1 MVTHFALIAYIQTFG
16 MSLHLGLVTPF
27 WHCRVMMMFC
37 EHGADAPKYCA
48 ICRHQGVM
56 GKAEGITLAK
66 DSQLNWHNEA
76 VICIRQMARTG
87 KPFTAEDV
95 VAEIGAPT
103 GSGKVIGAA
112 FNTVARSG
120 MIWRCGER
128 PADRKSSHRR
138 MLAVWRGGQVQ
149 KQVRLFDE

>member
-1 MVTHFALIAYIQTFG
+1 
-16 MSLHLGLVTPF
+16 
-27 WHCRVMMMFC
+27 
-37 EHGADAPKYCA
+37 
-48 ICRHQGVM
+48 M

-95 VAEIGAPT
+95 VNEIGAPG

-149 KQVRLFDE
+149 EQTRLFDGN

>member
-1 MVTHFALIAYIQTFG
+1 MI
-16 MSLHLGLVTPF
+16 
-27 WHCRVMMMFC
+27 C
-37 EHGADAPKYCA
+37 EHGADAPKFCA
-48 ICRHQGVM
+48 ICRHHGIM
-56 GKAEGITLAK
+56 GKDEGITIARE
-66 DSQLNWHNEA
+66 SQLNWHNEA

-87 KPFTAEDV
+87 RPFTAEDV
-95 VAEIGAPT
+95 VNEIGAPT

-112 FNTVARSG
+112 FNKVARSG

-149 KQVRLFDE
+149 EQTRLFDE

>member
-1 MVTHFALIAYIQTFG
+1 
-16 MSLHLGLVTPF
+16 
-27 WHCRVMMMFC
+27 MMC
-37 EHGADAPKYCA
+37 EHGATSARFCA
-48 ICRHQGVM
+48 ICRHQAIELMV
-56 GKAEGITLAK
+56 EGITIAK
-66 DSQLNWHNEA
+66 ESQLNWHNEA

-95 VAEIGAPT
+95 VNEIGAPT

-128 PADRKSSHRR
+128 PADRKTSHRR
-138 MLAVWRGGQVQ
+138 MLAVWRGGQVTEQ
-149 KQVRLFDE
+149 LALSHDR

>member
-1 MVTHFALIAYIQTFG
+1 MAK
-16 MSLHLGLVTPF
+16 
-27 WHCRVMMMFC
+27 
-37 EHGADAPKYCA
+37 D
-48 ICRHQGVM
+48 
-56 GKAEGITLAK
+56 EGITLARQ
-66 DSQLNWHNEA
+66 SQLNWHDEA

-95 VAEIGAPT
+95 VAEIGAPG

-112 FNTVARSG
+112 FNTVARSN

-138 MLAVWRGGQVQ
+138 MLAVWRGGQVIE
-149 KQVRLFDE
+149 QVRLFND

>member
-1 MVTHFALIAYIQTFG
+1 
-16 MSLHLGLVTPF
+16 
-27 WHCRVMMMFC
+27 MMFC

-48 ICRHQGVM
+48 ICRHQAVM
-56 GKAEGITLAK
+56 GKGEGITLAK

-95 VAEIGAPT
+95 VNEIGAPT

-149 KQVRLFDE
+149 EQVRLFDE

>member
-1 MVTHFALIAYIQTFG
+1 MI
-16 MSLHLGLVTPF
+16 
-27 WHCRVMMMFC
+27 C
-37 EHGADAPKYCA
+37 EHGATAPKYCA
-48 ICRHQGVM
+48 ICRHQGIM
-56 GKAEGITLAK
+56 GKSEGITLAK

-95 VAEIGAPT
+95 VNEIGAPG

-149 KQVRLFDE
+149 EQVRLFDGN

>member
-1 MVTHFALIAYIQTFG
+1 MRWMIMI
-16 MSLHLGLVTPF
+16 
-27 WHCRVMMMFC
+27 C
-37 EHGADAPKYCA
+37 EHGADAPKFCA
-48 ICRHQGVM
+48 ICRHQGIM
-56 GKAEGITLAK
+56 GKAEGITIAK
-66 DSQLNWHNEA
+66 ESQLNWHDEA

-95 VAEIGAPT
+95 VNEIGAPG

-149 KQVRLFDE
+149 EQVRLFDE

>member
-1 MVTHFALIAYIQTFG
+1 MVSNGVAIASILMYLTTLQCGHATR
-16 MSLHLGLVTPF
+16 SSPYK
-27 WHCRVMMMFC
+27 VMMMIC

-48 ICRHQGVM
+48 ICRHQGIM
-56 GKAEGITLAK
+56 GKAEGITIAK
-66 DSQLNWHNEA
+66 ESQLNWHNEA

-95 VAEIGAPT
+95 VNEIGAPT

-149 KQVRLFDE
+149 EQTRLFND

>member
-1 MVTHFALIAYIQTFG
+1 
-16 MSLHLGLVTPF
+16 
-27 WHCRVMMMFC
+27 MMMFC

-48 ICRHQGVM
+48 ICRHQAVM

-95 VAEIGAPT
+95 VNEIGAPT

-149 KQVRLFDE
+149 EQVRLFDE

>member
-1 MVTHFALIAYIQTFG
+1 MI
-16 MSLHLGLVTPF
+16 
-27 WHCRVMMMFC
+27 C
-37 EHGADAPKYCA
+37 EHGADAPKFCA
-48 ICRHQGVM
+48 ICRHQGIIS
-56 GKAEGITLAK
+56 KAEGITIAK
-66 DSQLNWHNEA
+66 ESQLNWHDEA

-95 VAEIGAPT
+95 VNEIGAPG

-149 KQVRLFDE
+149 EQTRLFDGN

>member
-1 MVTHFALIAYIQTFG
+1 MRRN
-16 MSLHLGLVTPF
+16 LGQSMIDEL
-27 WHCRVMMMFC
+27 C
-37 EHGADAPKYCA
+37 EHGATSPRFCA
-48 ICRHQGVM
+48 LCRHQAIELMV
-56 GKAEGITLAK
+56 EGITIAK
-66 DSQLNWHNEA
+66 ESQLNWHNEA
-76 VICIRQMARTG
+76 VICIRNMARTG

-95 VAEIGAPT
+95 VAEIGAPS

-112 FNTVARSG
+112 FNTVARSN

-149 KQVRLFDE
+149 EQVRLFDER

>member
-1 MVTHFALIAYIQTFG
+1 
-16 MSLHLGLVTPF
+16 
-27 WHCRVMMMFC
+27 MMMFC
-37 EHGADAPKYCA
+37 EHGATAPRFCA
-48 ICRHQGVM
+48 ICRHQGIVEM
-56 GKAEGITLAK
+56 VEGIVKAK
-66 DSQLNWHNEA
+66 EAQLNWHDQA
-76 VICIRQMARTG
+76 VTCIRAFARTG

-149 KQVRLFDE
+149 EQTRLFDGN

>member
-1 MVTHFALIAYIQTFG
+1 MI
-16 MSLHLGLVTPF
+16 
-27 WHCRVMMMFC
+27 C

-48 ICRHQGVM
+48 ICRHQGVT

-76 VICIRQMARTG
+76 VICIRQFARTG

-95 VAEIGAPT
+95 VNEIGAPN

-149 KQVRLFDE
+149 EQTRLFDEL

>member
-1 MVTHFALIAYIQTFG
+1 
-16 MSLHLGLVTPF
+16 
-27 WHCRVMMMFC
+27 
-37 EHGADAPKYCA
+37 
-48 ICRHQGVM
+48 
-56 GKAEGITLAK
+56 
-66 DSQLNWHNEA
+66 
-76 VICIRQMARTG
+76 MARTG

-95 VAEIGAPT
+95 VNEIGAPG

-128 PADRKSSHRR
+128 PADRKTSHRR

-149 KQVRLFDE
+149 EQVRLFDEWIKGYALHMWRMVLHRQALWVLPEME

>member
-1 MVTHFALIAYIQTFG
+1 MHWMIMI
-16 MSLHLGLVTPF
+16 
-27 WHCRVMMMFC
+27 C
-37 EHGADAPKYCA
+37 EHGADSPKYCA
-48 ICRHQGVM
+48 ICRHQGIM
-56 GKAEGITLAK
+56 GKAEGITIAK
-66 DSQLNWHNEA
+66 ESQLNWHDEA

-95 VAEIGAPT
+95 VNEIGAPG

-149 KQVRLFDE
+149 EQTRLFDGN

>member
-1 MVTHFALIAYIQTFG
+1 MAIHFAHTAYTQTFG
-16 MSLHLGLVTPF
+16 MSLRLGLATPLKP
-27 WHCRVMMMFC
+27 CKVMTMLC
-37 EHGADAPKYCA
+37 EHGADAPKFCA
-48 ICRHQGVM
+48 ICRHQGIM
-56 GKAEGITLAK
+56 GKDEGITIARE
-66 DSQLNWHNEA
+66 SQLNWHNEA
-76 VICIRQMARTG
+76 LICIRQMARTG

-95 VAEIGAPT
+95 VNEIGAPG

-149 KQVRLFDE
+149 EQTRMFDV

>member
-1 MVTHFALIAYIQTFG
+1 MRG
-16 MSLHLGLVTPF
+16 HLGS
-27 WHCRVMMMFC
+27 VMIC
-37 EHGADAPKYCA
+37 EHGATAPKYCA
-48 ICRHQGVM
+48 ICRHQGIM
-56 GKAEGITLAK
+56 GKVEGITLAK

-95 VAEIGAPT
+95 VNEIGAPG

-149 KQVRLFDE
+149 QQMEVEL

>member
-1 MVTHFALIAYIQTFG
+1 MRWMIMI
-16 MSLHLGLVTPF
+16 
-27 WHCRVMMMFC
+27 C
-37 EHGADAPKYCA
+37 EHGAVAPKYCA
-48 ICRHQGVM
+48 ICRHQGVT

-87 KPFTAEDV
+87 KPFSAEDV
-95 VAEIGAPT
+95 VNEIGAPT

-149 KQVRLFDE
+149 EQVRLFDE

>member
-1 MVTHFALIAYIQTFG
+1 MDDDPRCIGQHLPMRSRVALQRQ
-16 MSLHLGLVTPF
+16 SLRLV
-27 WHCRVMMMFC
+27 WQIMIC
-37 EHGADAPKYCA
+37 EHGAAAPRYCA
-48 ICRHQGVM
+48 ICRHQGIM
-56 GKAEGITLAK
+56 GKEQGITIAK
-66 DSQLNWHNEA
+66 ESQLNWHNEA
-76 VICIRQMARTG
+76 VICIQQMARTG
-87 KPFTAEDV
+87 RPFTAEDV

-138 MLAVWRGGQVQ
+138 MLAVWRGGQVIEQ
-149 KQVRLFDE
+149 TRLFDE

>member
-1 MVTHFALIAYIQTFG
+1 MI
-16 MSLHLGLVTPF
+16 
-27 WHCRVMMMFC
+27 C

-48 ICRHQGVM
+48 ICRHQGIM
-56 GKAEGITLAK
+56 GKAEGITIAK
-66 DSQLNWHNEA
+66 ESQLNWHNEA

-95 VAEIGAPT
+95 VNEIGAPG

-128 PADRKSSHRR
+128 PADRKTSHRR

-149 KQVRLFDE
+149 EQMEMEL

>member
-1 MVTHFALIAYIQTFG
+1 
-16 MSLHLGLVTPF
+16 
-27 WHCRVMMMFC
+27 
-37 EHGADAPKYCA
+37 
-48 ICRHQGVM
+48 M

-66 DSQLNWHNEA
+66 DSQLNWHTEA
-76 VICIRQMARTG
+76 VLCIQAMARTG

-95 VAEIGAPT
+95 VAEIGSPT

-128 PADRKSSHRR
+128 PADRKTSHRR
-138 MLAVWRGGQVQ
+138 MLAVWRGGRVVEQVS
-149 KQVRLFDE
+149 LFND